1 MMSREF
7 LKKLGVM
14 GVTLGLTASPFALAQ
29 QTQQDGF
36 QTTPG
41 QATDHADP
49 AVPQT
54 QQQDGFGQQDSFG
67 QDDGFSQDSFD
78 QGQDGFGQGQDSFDQ
93 GQDSFGQDTQPDWQ
107 DSEPGFGD
115 GPQSLPGESASDP
128 YAPGEGEA
136 TDPYG
141 TESDA
146 NTGTGTVQ

>member
-29 QTQQDGF
+29 QTQQDDF

-41 QATDHADP
+41 QATDNADP

-54 QQQDGFGQQDSFG
+54 QQQDSLG
-67 QDDGFSQDSFD
+67 QDDGYGQDSLD
-78 QGQDGFGQGQDSFDQ
+78 QGQDDFGQGQDSF
-93 GQDSFGQDTQPDWQ
+93 GQ

-115 GPQSLPGESASDP
+115 GPQSLPGESLPGESAPDP
-128 YAPGEGEA
+128 YAPGEA
-136 TDPYG
+136 ADPYG
-141 TESDA
+141 TETDA

>member
-14 GVTLGLTASPFALAQ
+14 GVTLGLTASPLALAQ
-29 QTQQDGF
+29 QTQQDEF

-41 QATDHADP
+41 QATDNADP

-54 QQQDGFGQQDSFG
+54 QQQDSLG
-67 QDDGFSQDSFD
+67 QDDGYGQDSLD
-78 QGQDGFGQGQDSFDQ
+78 QGQDDFGQGQDSF
-93 GQDSFGQDTQPDWQ
+93 GQ

-115 GPQSLPGESASDP
+115 GPQSLPGESAPDP
-128 YAPGEGEA
+128 YAPGEA
-136 TDPYG
+136 ADPYG
-141 TESDA
+141 TEPDA